1 MGVVNDPVQDGVG
14 NGGFANHGVPLCD
27 RQLSGDQS
35 GFASVALFKDFE
47 KVKALLIIEAMG
59 APIIQDQQLDPSELV
74 DETREAAF
82 EASQSEVFEQSR
94 HP

>member
-1 MGVVNDPVQDGVG
+1 
-14 NGGFANHGVPLCD
+14 
-27 RQLSGDQS
+27 
-35 GFASVALFKDFE
+35 
-47 KVKALLIIEAMG
+47 
-59 APIIQDQQLDPSELV
+59 LDPSELV